1 MSVDP
6 PPPPVPVYQVIAEAL
21 ARFRLEV
28 EPVEKFQLVQVAL
41 ESGRGGWKWPRSGA
55 VVTHS
60 FSYRVRTE
68 Q

>member
-1 MSVDP
+1 M
-6 PPPPVPVYQVIAEAL
+6 QVIAEAL

-41 ESGRGGWKWPRSGA
+41 ESGRGEHSA
-55 VVTHS
+55 VAVFVLLGRGGQHW
-60 FSYRVRTE
+60 